1 MLHDP
6 REIPGFDQMVTPFM
20 LLDER
25 LLIKNLEIL
34 AGVAKR
40 TGCKILLAQ
49 KGFSMFAEYPLIRQY
64 LSGTTASSLHEA
76 RLGKE
81 EMGGETHIFAAAY
94 REDEF
99 AEIAGICE
107 HIVFNTP
114 EQLERFGPKAQGVSL
129 GLRLNPEYS
138 EVETLLYNPCAV
150 GSRMGTTRANLLKA
164 LERSPSLLDMLD
176 GFHFHTLCE
185 QNADALANTLPHL
198 EEGFGMFIKG
208 KKWLNFGGGHHITRE
223 DYDVEL
229 LCQCITRIQE
239 KYGLTVYLEPGEAV
253 ALNTGYLVASVL
265 ETMNNGMDIA
275 ILDTS
280 AACHMPDVLEMPYRP
295 GIIGAKEPAVLPYT
309 YRLAGPTC
317 LSGDIIG
324 DYSFDRPLKYGD
336 KLVFLDM
343 AHYTMV
349 KNNTFNGI
357 NLPDIALWREGDSEI
372 TLLKRFGYEDF
383 KGRLS

>member
-1 MLHDP
+1 MIRDP
-6 REIPGFDQMVTPFM
+6 RKMPGFHRMTTPFM
-20 LLDER
+20 LLDEG
-25 LLIKNLEIL
+25 LLIRNLEIL
-34 AGVAKR
+34 AGVARR
-40 TGCKILLAQ
+40 TGCKVLLAQ
-49 KGFSMFAEYPLIRQY
+49 KGFSMFAEYPLIGRY

-99 AEIAGICE
+99 AEIVKICE

-114 EQLERFGPKAQGVSL
+114 EQLERFGSKAHGVSL

-138 EVETLLYNPCAV
+138 EVETLLYNPCAA
-150 GSRMGTTRANLLKA
+150 GSRMGTTRENLLKA
-164 LERSPSLLDMLD
+164 LERNPSLLEGLD

-185 QNADALANTLPHL
+185 QNADALAHTLPHL
-198 EEGFGMFIKG
+198 EERFGMFIKG

-223 DYDVEL
+223 DYDIEL
-229 LCQCITRIQE
+229 LCRCITHMQE

-265 ETMNNGMDIA
+265 EIMNNGIDIA

-295 GIIGAKEPAVLPYT
+295 GIIGAKEPNELPYT

-317 LSGDIIG
+317 LSGDVIG
-324 DYSFDRPLKYGD
+324 DYSFPEALKYGD

-357 NLPDIALWREGDSEI
+357 NLPDIALWREGDDKI
-372 TLLKRFGYEDF
+372 TTVKRFGYSDF
-383 KGRLS
+383 KSRLS